1 MGTDASRFSGSLSH
15 GNAIGGNA
23 VRVRTDVRL
32 SPCFAARGLLHDLPI
47 HLWLTATCPT
57 LVSNLAYPD
66 SCPKTCCKNGN
77 ILCYTTAT
85 ALNPHEVDMYPRLVN
100 LIRLVW
106 LLAVA
111 WYELGTFYHHTA
123 SCLWPDEHFAALVRS
138 HLHPSNENSLKQRC
152 MLSRTLPMYS
162 LSQTPRFPTA
172 IRTLTAPHGFS
183 D

>member
-1 MGTDASRFSGSLSH
+1 MAGERGGKKESGGYHIWAPTRRASVDPFPTVTRSAGMPSGTDRRAPESVLRS
-15 GNAIGGNA
+15 A
-23 VRVRTDVRL
+23 RL
-32 SPCFAARGLLHDLPI
+32 VTRLPI
-47 HLWLTATCPT
+47 HLWLTATGPT
-57 LVSNLAYPD
+57 LVSNFAYPD
-66 SCPKTCCKNGN
+66 SCPKTCCKNGK

-123 SCLWPDEHFAALVRS
+123 SCPWPDEHFATLVRS
-138 HLHPSNENSLKQRC
+138 HLDTSSENSLKQLC

-162 LSQTPRFPTA
+162 
-172 IRTLTAPHGFS
+172 
-183 D
+183 